1 MNMPNKFD
9 KSSESKNTGSPE
21 SGASCNW
28 DSKLISVLVYLFLF
42 ILVIYYLVS
51 VEQWKSLPT
60 KISRTK
66 LYELY
71 RVDGRTFKKWIHFFL
86 PTFEEVFQTKQKIH
100 ILDTLLITFT
110 LGLPNEEAPVL
121 SKGMIIQKGEGS
133 YRSLRQSIE
142 QNNHLWPIE
151 KEAFKQLSV
160 FPPLVSQMLLEV
172 YG

>member
-1 MNMPNKFD
+1 MPNKFD
-9 KSSESKNTGSPE
+9 KSSESKNTAPPE
-21 SGASCNW
+21 SGASCIW
-28 DSKLISVLVYLFLF
+28 DSNLILILIYFFIFLF
-42 ILVIYYLVS
+42 AICYLLPA
-51 VEQWKSLPT
+51 EQSKKSFS
-60 KISRTK
+60 KIDRTK
-66 LYELY
+66 LYDLY

-86 PTFEEVFQTKQKIH
+86 PTFEEVFKTKQKIH